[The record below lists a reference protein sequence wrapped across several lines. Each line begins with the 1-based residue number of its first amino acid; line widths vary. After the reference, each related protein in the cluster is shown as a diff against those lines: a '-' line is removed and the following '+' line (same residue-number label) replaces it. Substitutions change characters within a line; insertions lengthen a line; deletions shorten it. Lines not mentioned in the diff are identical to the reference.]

1 VDKLYI
7 MLSNGIVGMGGG
19 QMYTKNKA
27 VYMKSL
33 GYDVQIY
40 SGHQGIVLIKDL
52 MEYQKYI
59 DPIFLSSP
67 LVYKKVL

>member
-1 VDKLYI
+1 

-40 SGHQGIVLIKDL
+40 SGHQGSEIYRSNLFVVTACI
-52 MEYQKYI
+52 
-59 DPIFLSSP
+59 
-67 LVYKKVL
+67 